1 MTPIHGVKGDGFVMP
16 EILQQLSNVF
26 TAYWLWWG
34 IGLAV
39 IVVAIIAGFWWKAKT
54 QTGLYLYNVA
64 IDLYHKGRLQEALKI
79 LEKAFKK
86 EPNYQPI
93 LYNMGVIY
101 MELGDNE
108 IAKNYF
114 QLSILETPDDTYA
127 LYNVGL
133 IEYEAASYEEA
144 ISSWLACIQHS
155 DEVDPD
161 VYYGLG
167 LAYEGMEQW
176 QTALEVYERNYELNP
191 DHIDSKIATAR
202 LAYELGDL
210 YYAKRLLDELLKADE
225 EDPESLLYGALV
237 ATALQDWDAGEQY
250 STKLL
255 TLDDEHAHAFNIL
268 GVVYFYQKRY
278 EDAEECF
285 EAALELDEEWVSPMN
300 NLAYVC
306 EKQGRLTHAKMR
318 FKQVQGSEALTPQL
332 ETDSYWM
339 IQYLKDPEGA
349 EALQAERLATEA
361 EEEANALLQPLF
373 DDTKI
378 SENGNELI
386 LGVIAPSATDELVEE
401 QAFESVDTNSMI
413 E

>member
-1 MTPIHGVKGDGFVMP
+1 
-16 EILQQLSNVF
+16 
-26 TAYWLWWG
+26 
-34 IGLAV
+34 
-39 IVVAIIAGFWWKAKT
+39 
-54 QTGLYLYNVA
+54 
-64 IDLYHKGRLQEALKI
+64 
-79 LEKAFKK
+79 
-86 EPNYQPI
+86 
-93 LYNMGVIY
+93 MGVIY
-101 MELGDNE
+101 MELGDNDV
-108 IAKNYF
+108 AKNYF
-114 QLSILETPDDTYA
+114 QLSILEVPDDTSA

-133 IEYEAASYEEA
+133 IEYEAESYEEA

-191 DHIDSKIATAR
+191 EHIDSKIATAR

-225 EDPESLLYGALV
+225 EDQESLLYAALV
-237 ATALQDWDAGEQY
+237 ATALQDWDAGERY
-250 STKLL
+250 SAKLL

-300 NLAYVC
+300 NLAYVY

-339 IQYLKDPEGA
+339 IRYLKDPEAA
-349 EALQAERLATEA
+349 ETLQAERLATEA

-373 DDTKI
+373 DDNKI
-378 SENGNELI
+378 IENGDELI
-386 LGVIAPSATDELVEE
+386 QGVMAPTATDELLEE
-401 QAFESVDTNSMI
+401 QDLETSESEDSLI
-413 E
+413 

>member
-1 MTPIHGVKGDGFVMP
+1 MMP
-16 EILQQLSNVF
+16 ELLQQLSNSFV
-26 TAYWLWWG
+26 ADWLWWG
-34 IGLAV
+34 IG
-39 IVVAIIAGFWWKAKT
+39 IGVAIVATIGGLWWQAKT
-54 QTGLYLYNVA
+54 QTARYLYNVA
-64 IDLYHKGRLQEALKI
+64 IDLYHRGRLPEALKI

-114 QLSILETPDDTYA
+114 QLSILEIPDDTSA

-133 IEYEAASYEEA
+133 IEYEAESYEEA

-191 DHIDSKIATAR
+191 EHIDSKIATAR

-225 EDPESLLYGALV
+225 EDQESLLYAALV
-237 ATALQDWDAGEQY
+237 ATALQDWDAGERY
-250 STKLL
+250 SAKLL

-300 NLAYVC
+300 NLAYVY

-339 IQYLKDPEGA
+339 IRYLKDPEAA
-349 EALQAERLATEA
+349 ETLQAERLATEA

-373 DDTKI
+373 DDNKI
-378 SENGNELI
+378 IENGDELI

-401 QAFESVDTNSMI
+401 QDLETSESEDSLI
-413 E
+413 

>member
-1 MTPIHGVKGDGFVMP
+1 MMP
-16 EILQQLSNVF
+16 ELLQQLSNSFV
-26 TAYWLWWG
+26 ADWLWWG
-34 IGLAV
+34 IGIGV
-39 IVVAIIAGFWWKAKT
+39 TIVATIGYLWWKAKT
-54 QTGLYLYNVA
+54 QTARYLYNVA

-86 EPNYQPI
+86 EPNYQPV
-93 LYNMGVIY
+93 LYNIGVIY

-114 QLSILETPDDTYA
+114 QLSILEIPDDTSA

-133 IEYEAASYEEA
+133 IEYEAESYEEA

-155 DEVDPD
+155 DEIDPD

-176 QTALEVYERNYELNP
+176 QTALEVYERNVELNP
-191 DHIDSKIATAR
+191 EHIDSKIATAR
-202 LAYELGDL
+202 LAYELGDIH
-210 YYAKRLLDELLKADE
+210 YAKRLLDELLAVDE
-225 EDPESLLYGALV
+225 ENQDTLLYAALV
-237 ATALQDWDAGEQY
+237 AVALEDWDSGESFATQ
-250 STKLL
+250 LL

-300 NLAYVC
+300 NLAYVY

-339 IQYLKDPEGA
+339 IRYLKDPEGA

-361 EEEANALLQPLF
+361 EEEANALLKPLF
-373 DDTKI
+373 DDNKI
-378 SENGNELI
+378 IENGNELI
-386 LGVIAPSATDELVEE
+386 QGVMTPTATDELVEE
-401 QAFESVDTNSMI
+401 QEVESVDTNSMI

>member
-1 MTPIHGVKGDGFVMP
+1 MMP
-16 EILQQLSNVF
+16 ELLQQLSNSFVADWPLWGVGIGVAVVV
-26 TAYWLWWG
+26 TIAGLWWQ
-34 IGLAV
+34 
-39 IVVAIIAGFWWKAKT
+39 AKT
-54 QTGLYLYNVA
+54 QTARYLYNVA

-101 MELGDNE
+101 MELGDNDV
-108 IAKNYF
+108 AKNYF
-114 QLSILETPDDTYA
+114 QLSILEVPDDTSA
-127 LYNVGL
+127 LYNLGL
-133 IEYEAASYEEA
+133 IEYEAECYEEA
-144 ISSWLACIQHS
+144 IASWVACIQHS
-155 DEVDPD
+155 DEIDPD

-176 QTALEVYERNYELNP
+176 QTALEVYERNVELNP
-191 DHIDSKIATAR
+191 EHIDSKIATAR
-202 LAYELGDL
+202 LAYELGDIH
-210 YYAKRLLDELLKADE
+210 YAKRLLDELLAVDE
-225 EDPESLLYGALV
+225 ENQDTLLYAALV
-237 ATALQDWDAGEQY
+237 AVALEDWDSGESFATQ
-250 STKLL
+250 LL

-300 NLAYVC
+300 NLAYVY

-318 FKQVQGSEALTPQL
+318 FKQVQGSEVLTPQL

-339 IQYLKDPEGA
+339 IRYLKDPESA
-349 EALQAERLATEA
+349 ETLQAERLATEA

-373 DDTKI
+373 DENKI
-378 SENGNELI
+378 IENGNELI
-386 LGVIAPSATDELVEE
+386 QGVMTPTATDGLVEE
-401 QAFESVDTNSMI
+401 QDLETNESEDSLI
-413 E
+413 